1 MIGWLRSNSL
11 NGGITALGNV
21 PFGNLML
28 ILFGMP
34 ALAAIVGWLFAG
46 REPAVMGRRP
56 IE

>member
-11 NGGITALGNV
+11 NGGISALGNV
-21 PFGNLML
+21 PFGDLMH

-34 ALAAIVGWLFAG
+34 ALAAVVGWLLAS
-46 REPAVMGRRP
+46 REPAVMGRQP